1 MGEEVFIVAIV
12 FGSITAIVF
21 LGIMSSLV
29 HTWVKNRGNRSI
41 KEDDEFLDALRE
53 FKKKTDHRLT
63 ALESEIHRKKPDQ
76 VKESTQSD
84 QSIRIDSRPEKT
96 ISSKEGNLKNILK
109 DQA

>member
-29 HTWVKNRGNRSI
+29 HTWVKNRGNKSI

-53 FKKKTDHRLT
+53 FKTKTDRRLT
-63 ALESEIHRKKPDQ
+63 ALESGLAQKKPDR
-76 VKESTQSD
+76 VTESTQSD
-84 QSIRIDSRPEKT
+84 KSIRIDSRPEKT
-96 ISSKEGNLKNILK
+96 TSAKEGNLKNILK
-109 DQA
+109 E